1 MGHKKIMELTEGK
14 MNKAREKLDAVT
26 TQMSKVSTEKTKLG
40 VAIHTSERNLKKCTE
55 KIATLEQEVPEAE
68 NDLRKLQERRKQIEE
83 EAMGHKTSQEALE
96 VTEKEMRQ
104 KLADFKKELDAA
116 LKEEN

>member
-1 MGHKKIMELTEGK
+1 M
-14 MNKAREKLDAVT
+14 
-26 TQMSKVSTEKTKLG
+26 STEKTKLG
-40 VAIHTSERNLKKCTE
+40 VAIRTSERNLKKCAE
-55 KIATLEQEVPEAE
+55 KITTLEQEVVEAE

-83 EAMGHKTSQEALE
+83 EAMTHKTSQEALE

-116 LKEEN
+116 LKFVSSFRLPASGFRLPVFSLPPLRV

>member
-1 MGHKKIMELTEGK
+1 M
-14 MNKAREKLDAVT
+14 
-26 TQMSKVSTEKTKLG
+26 STEKTKLG
-40 VAIHTSERNLKKCTE
+40 VAIRTSERNLKKCAE
-55 KIATLEQEVPEAE
+55 KITTLEQEVVEAG

-83 EAMGHKTSQEALE
+83 EAMTHKTSQEALE

-116 LKEEN
+116 LKFVSGFQLPASGFQFSLFHRSVSEFFSFLF